1 MRHEPRPQG
10 RGFSFGR
17 LPDHDRGM
25 TSLSIRPATSADI
38 PAIAAIYGDAVLN
51 GTASWELEPPD
62 EAELLRRFEAILAGG
77 YPYLAAARDG
87 RLLGYAYAGAY
98 RPRPA
103 YRATVENSIY
113 IAPDAQ
119 GSGVGAALLAALI
132 DDCAARGFRQ
142 MIAVIGDGTGASIGS
157 RRLHERAGFR
167 LIGVA
172 EKIGFKQGRWLDQM
186 LMQKELGEG
195 DRSPPTP

>member
-1 MRHEPRPQG
+1 
-10 RGFSFGR
+10 
-17 LPDHDRGM
+17 M
-25 TSLSIRPATSADI
+25 TALSIRPAAPADI
-38 PAIAAIYGDAVLN
+38 PAIAAIYGRAVRD
-51 GTASWELEPPD
+51 GTASWEIDPPD
-62 EAELLRRFEAILAGG
+62 EAEMLRRHEAILAGG
-77 YPYLAAARDG
+77 YPYLVAERDD
-87 RLLGYAYAGAY
+87 RLLGYAYASAY

-119 GSGVGAALLAALI
+119 GGGIGSALLAQLI
-132 DDCAARGFRQ
+132 EDCTSRGFRQ

-157 RRLHERAGFR
+157 RRLHERFGFR

-172 EKIGFKQGRWLDQM
+172 EKIGFKHGRWLDQM

-195 DRSPPTP
+195 SATAL

>member
-1 MRHEPRPQG
+1 
-10 RGFSFGR
+10 
-17 LPDHDRGM
+17 M

-38 PAIAAIYGDAVLN
+38 PAIAAIYGDAVVN
-51 GTASWELEPPD
+51 GTASWEIEPPD
-62 EAELLRRFEAILAGG
+62 EAELLRRLNAILAGG
-77 YPYLAAARDG
+77 YPYLAAERDG
-87 RLLGYAYAGAY
+87 LLVGYAYAGAY

-103 YRATVENSIY
+103 YRSTVENSIY

-172 EKIGFKQGRWLDQM
+172 KKIGFKQGRWLDQM

-195 DRSPPTP
+195 DRAPPT

>member
-1 MRHEPRPQG
+1 
-10 RGFSFGR
+10 
-17 LPDHDRGM
+17 M
-25 TSLSIRPATSADI
+25 TSLSIRPARSADI

-51 GTASWELEPPD
+51 GTASWELEPPN

-77 YPYLAAARDG
+77 YPYLAAERDG
-87 RLLGYAYAGAY
+87 LLVGYAYAGAY

-103 YRATVENSIY
+103 YRSTVENSIY

-172 EKIGFKQGRWLDQM
+172 EKIGFKQGHWLDQM